1 MPQFQVL
8 SYILCLSAGISR
20 WKTSRRKSVRWW
32 QHSSKRILISSMS
45 NKEQMAV
52 QGNLR
57 AYSDPP
63 LIVRYGL
70 ISNRNVAT
78 RHDYS

>member
-1 MPQFQVL
+1 
-8 SYILCLSAGISR
+8 
-20 WKTSRRKSVRWW
+20 
-32 QHSSKRILISSMS
+32 MS